1 MDIIGDDN
9 FKKFFIS
16 EVSNALNLY
25 LKGQYY
31 NYCELHEDNLI
42 LLTYELT
49 EQEMDNVISSSDE
62 ETK

>member
-31 NYCELHEDNLI
+31 CELHEDNLN
-42 LLTYELT
+42 LLTYGLT
-49 EQEMDNVISSSDE
+49 EREMDNMINHIIHFPLC
-62 ETK
+62 